1 MDRNERPENMEF
13 TEPNPEAAMILRCPV
28 YAVIVGINQY
38 QSNCMRNLEGCEN
51 DAQTVKTFLTNRF
64 HIPESQIILLLN
76 ANATREAIL
85 ENFQTHLIDN
95 SSIEKG
101 DAIIIYFAGHGS
113 RVKAPES
120 WPSIDGK
127 IETLVP
133 YDERTKTPDGK
144 VVHGIPDWTINV
156 LLSRLAAEKGNN
168 ITVICDCC
176 HSGGATRDNESVY
189 RVRSV
194 PTFEPLPENLDRTLR
209 VALSGES
216 YKCDM
221 NSHVL
226 LAACREQE
234 KAYEATSDA
243 GKPCGFFTD
252 SLVKQ
257 LREIEPN
264 RVTYAELVGRLPTL
278 YDQNPQCEGTNKD
291 RFLFDVECRASM
303 A

>member
-1 MDRNERPENMEF
+1 M
-13 TEPNPEAAMILRCPV
+13 TLRCPV
-28 YAVIVGINQY
+28 YAVIVGINEY
-38 QSNCMRNLEGCEN
+38 QSNSIRNLEGCEN
-51 DAQTVKTFLTNRF
+51 DAQTVKSFLTDRYQM
-64 HIPESQIILLLN
+64 PESQIILLLN
-76 ANATREAIL
+76 ADATRDAIL
-85 ENFQTHLIDN
+85 EKFQTHLIDN

-120 WPSIDGK
+120 WSSIDGK
-127 IETLVP
+127 VETLVP

-144 VVHGIPDWTINV
+144 VVHGIPDWTINI

-176 HSGGATRDNESVY
+176 HSGGATRDSESVY
-189 RVRSV
+189 RIRSV
-194 PTFEPLPENLDRTLR
+194 PTFKPLPENLDRTLR

-257 LREIEPN
+257 LREIETN

-278 YDQNPQCEGTNKD
+278 YDQNPQCEGANKD
-291 RFLFDVECRASM
+291 RFLFDVEFRASM

>member
-1 MDRNERPENMEF
+1 MTVTYRLQESKVGRV
-13 TEPNPEAAMILRCPV
+13 PV
-28 YAVIVGINQY
+28 YAFIIGINEY
-38 QSNCMRNLEGCEN
+38 QSNRIRNLEGCEN
-51 DAQTVKTFLTNRF
+51 DAQTIKSFLTDRF
-64 HIPESQIILLLN
+64 HLPESQIVFLLN
-76 ANATREAIL
+76 ADATRNAIL

-95 SSIEKG
+95 SSIEKD

-120 WPSIDGK
+120 WSSMDGK

-133 YDERTKTPDGK
+133 YDERTKTLDGEDI
-144 VVHGIPDWTINV
+144 HGIPDRTINM
-156 LLSRLAAEKGNN
+156 LLSRLAREKGNN
-168 ITVICDCC
+168 ITVIFDCC
-176 HSGGATRDNESVY
+176 HSGGATRDNESIY
-189 RVRSV
+189 PVRSV
-194 PTFEPLPENLDRTLR
+194 STFEPLPENLDRTLQ
-209 VALSGES
+209 VALSGHVDWSPES

-234 KAYEATSDA
+234 KAYEAISDA
-243 GKPCGFFTD
+243 GKPYGFFTD

-257 LREIEPN
+257 LCEKPN

-278 YDQNPQCEGTNKD
+278 YNQNPQCEGVNKN
-291 RFLFDVECRASM
+291 RFLFDVECRASI